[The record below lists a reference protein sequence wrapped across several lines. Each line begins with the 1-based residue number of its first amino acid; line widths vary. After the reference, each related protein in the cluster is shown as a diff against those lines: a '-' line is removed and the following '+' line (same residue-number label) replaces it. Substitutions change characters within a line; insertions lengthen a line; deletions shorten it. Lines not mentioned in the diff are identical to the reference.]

1 MNRRI
6 RWFAAASVLM
16 LGGRG
21 PAASAETTRPLSLKE
36 VQETARSNHPRMQ
49 VAQLRAQASQ
59 EAIVQAQAAYLPHI
73 NQETVGAISNSSKNA
88 PARLAAGFGLAP
100 PPVAGRAAT
109 GIVLKQLVTDFGR
122 TSSLVESSE
131 LKAKAS
137 EENIQATDAQVM
149 LVATSAY
156 YQLLQAQE
164 VLKVADEAMAAR
176 TLNLKQ
182 VQALMES
189 GLKSSLDVSFAEVNV
204 SDAKLLQLKA
214 RNDLESSRAILST
227 AMGNRDTEIVEAL
240 EQPMPSPTQT
250 LETAITEALY
260 LRPDLRELR
269 LELQAAE
276 KFVEAEKA
284 AARPK
289 VELVGDINYM
299 PWVNLESGKY
309 PSFNAIGG
317 LLVNVPVFE
326 GFELQA
332 RAQKAQKEYQA
343 VSHGLTDAE
352 NSTLRDVRVSWMTA
366 KTAFE
371 RMEPAHQQYVETQKA
386 YKLAESRYQIG
397 LGSIIELTQA
407 QLNLTRGAIGE
418 IEARIEYQQQR
429 AELDY
434 QTGKLR

>member
-1 MNRRI
+1 MNRAMRSL
-6 RWFAAASVLM
+6 AAASVLM
-16 LGGRG
+16 LGGCG
-21 PAASAETTRPLSLKE
+21 TAAAAETGRALSLNE
-36 VQETARSNHPRMQ
+36 VQDAARSNHPRLQ

-59 EAIVQAQAAYLPHI
+59 EAIVQAKSAYLPHI
-73 NQETVGAISNSSKNA
+73 NQETVAAISNSNKKA

-109 GIVLKQLVTDFGR
+109 GVVLNQLVTDFGR

-131 LKAKAS
+131 LKAMAS
-137 EENIQATDAQVM
+137 DENVQATEAQVV
-149 LVATSAY
+149 LVVTSAY
-156 YQLLQAQE
+156 YQLLQAQQ
-164 VLKVADEAMAAR
+164 VLKVANETLAAR
-176 TLNLKQ
+176 ELNLEQ
-182 VQALMES
+182 VNALMES

-204 SDAKLLQLKA
+204 SDAKLLLLKA
-214 RNDLESSRAILST
+214 QNDLESARAILST

-240 EQPMPSPTQT
+240 EEPMPLPTQN

-260 LRPDLRELR
+260 LRPDLRTVR

-284 AARPK
+284 ASRPK
-289 VELVGDINYM
+289 IELVGDINYM

-343 VSHGLTDAE
+343 ASHGLTDAE
-352 NSTLRDVRVSWMTA
+352 NAILRDVRVSWMTA
-366 KTAFE
+366 RTAFE
-371 RMEPAHQQYVETQKA
+371 RMEPAHQQFLETRKG

-397 LGSIIELTQA
+397 LGSIVELTQA